1 MLFSTNRILEF
12 GTFEF
17 RLKNLVQ
24 QTTDEYVSYNLH
36 LPDMPDPA
44 IRMIHVKEL
53 FYVPIASLSIASVA
67 VLIEKFIKKIVTLD
81 QEVTNSI

>member
-24 QTTDEYVSYNLH
+24 KTTDEYISYNLD
-36 LPDMPDPA
+36 LPDMPDPE
-44 IRMIHVKEL
+44 IRMIHVKHL
-53 FYVPIASLSIASVA
+53 FYVSIAFLSIASV
-67 VLIEKFIKKIVTLD
+67 VLLIEKFINRIVIFD
-81 QEVTNSI
+81 QEITNSI